1 MTNKLEVVA
10 AVLDKQNLLLYKTD
24 GNVHIIPQGDQRIKG
39 ILDLCRANLKKL
51 GDVVTVD
58 ISEVN
63 HYADF
68 EEKTGGLVKLFRV
81 AKSKVKGFFKKT
93 EGETLAEVTL
103 GVVPTA
109 KDVPLMTATVTRKV
123 HALDSAIEDIMTHAV
138 PVASKEFSEPANK
151 EHEEDTVIAV
161 VGNQVIPDVA
171 ALKPQMA
178 ATVLR
183 PNAST
188 IGMERFLERLA
199 KVMGKRRHSVE
210 DLMKFMAKGD
220 LPIAD
225 DGSIVIY
232 KILKRKGGSSDTF
245 VDCHTKNVPQKV
257 GSYVHMDE
265 ELVDPDRRQ
274 DCSNGL
280 HVARRGYLH
289 GFAGDVVVLAKV
301 APEDVIAVPQYDS
314 NKMRVCGYH
323 ILALLSAESFKKL
336 RDNKPMTDNSADQ
349 LLLGKVLA
357 GDHIGV
363 LERVKIGGH
372 KGTNISITPVGK
384 GAPEK
389 PAAPV
394 AQAVPTEALPEN
406 GHVAPAI
413 DVKEVAKAVLDEKE
427 SNKANCDAGL
437 HSWISDASF
446 TSGNC
451 AHCNEP
457 FGLPEAVK
465 EQLITAPP
473 GGMHVCHVDESCGQ
487 ATPPPAPA
495 EAKPVKK
502 LSLAQTAMAMYGEV
516 LAAADLATKQ
526 SLAAGLVL
534 FKKEKKKSWE
544 SLGFASDTV
553 ASIEK
558 IAAPALPQKGAIF
571 TNDETIAKA
580 VKKSVPKVKKPS
592 GELTLKAP
600 KPPKADSPKDQ
611 IAKLLSQPPTT
622 TLADEIVAIKKK
634 AKKGWDVLGVKP
646 VEVSIILSFASK

>member
-39 ILDLCRANLKKL
+39 ILDLCRASLKKL

-58 ISEVN
+58 ISETN
-63 HYADF
+63 HYAEF

-109 KDVPLMTATVTRKV
+109 KDVPPMTATVTRKV

-188 IGMERFLERLA
+188 VGMERFLERLA

-210 DLMKFMAKGD
+210 DLMKFMTKGD

-232 KILKRKGGSSDTF
+232 KILRRKEGSTDTF
-245 VDCHTKNVPQKV
+245 VDCHTRNVPQKV
-257 GSYVHMDE
+257 GSYVYMDE

-323 ILALLSAESFKKL
+323 ILALLSKESFQKL

-357 GDHIGV
+357 GIHVGV
-363 LERVKIGGH
+363 LEKVKIGGH

-384 GAPEK
+384 AAPEQ

-394 AQAVPTEALPEN
+394 AEAVPTEALPEN

-413 DVKEVAKAVLDEKE
+413 DVKEVAKEILAE
-427 SNKANCDAGL
+427 
-437 HSWISDASF
+437 
-446 TSGNC
+446 
-451 AHCNEP
+451 
-457 FGLPEAVK
+457 K

-473 GGMHVCHVDESCGQ
+473 GGMHVCQVDESCGQ

-502 LSLAQTAMAMYGEV
+502 LSLREQAQCLYNGLLATVELEQKEA
-516 LAAADLATKQ
+516 LAAE
-526 SLAAGLVL
+526 LVL
-534 FKKEKKKSWE
+534 FQKEKKKGWDQLGISLTAAE
-544 SLGFASDTV
+544 SIV
-553 ASIEK
+553 K
-558 IAAPALPQKGAIF
+558 IAQPKLPQKGAIF

-580 VKKSVPKVKKPS
+580 VKKAVPKVKKPS

-622 TLADEIVAIKKK
+622 ALADEIVAIKKK
-634 AKKGWDVLGVKP
+634 AKKSWDVLGVKP
-646 VEVSIILSFASK
+646 TEVSTILSFASK